1 MHGKTRI
8 PDCWVYPKIGDIQ
21 VGTHRALSD
30 FLGGLVVVGRE
41 SLLCSNDDRKWKFVG
56 WFRDPL

>member
-21 VGTHRALSD
+21 TAMCGKAVVPFLSTL
-30 FLGGLVVVGRE
+30 FCTVLPGRLGRVDN
-41 SLLCSNDDRKWKFVG
+41 S
-56 WFRDPL
+56 